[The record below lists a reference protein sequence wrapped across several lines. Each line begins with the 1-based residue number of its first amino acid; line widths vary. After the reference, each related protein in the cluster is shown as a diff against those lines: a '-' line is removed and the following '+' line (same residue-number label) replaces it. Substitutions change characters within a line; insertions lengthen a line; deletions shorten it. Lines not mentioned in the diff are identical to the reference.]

1 MADSMLA
8 SLLNM
13 VDGRA
18 VDAVAH
24 ALGQPEQSVSR
35 GIESSIA
42 GLLGGLASKSNDPS
56 ALKRILDTVPSTAGA
71 VSWSQMAD
79 GVADPNSSL
88 MAVGK
93 RLLPM
98 LFGGSENAVTSGI
111 SRASGLSSE
120 KISTL
125 LAMAGPVVMRFISK
139 QVGERGM
146 TMNGLGSLLQRE
158 SASIRSALPAG
169 LSELFWPDMAT
180 AATVPPVVAQAVQ
193 KERSSSWLLPVL
205 AAAAALALGLILLL
219 NRAHRPTV
227 PVTSVPTGE
236 ANRLATPV
244 LNCRLPASITLT
256 EGGVESRLL
265 AFVQNPDAKLA
276 ATTWFNID
284 QVSFDTGSA
293 TLRPESQAQLNNIAA
308 ILTDCPNVNMTIAGY
323 TDNVGAPAANL
334 RLSRDRAHSV
344 VAQLVSKGISQE
356 RLAAEGYGEE
366 DPVADNSTAE
376 GRAQNRR
383 IAMRVTQK

>member
-125 LAMAGPVVMRFISK
+125 LAMAGPVVMSFISK
-139 QVGERGM
+139 LVGERGM
-146 TMNGLGSLLQRE
+146 TINGLGSLLQRE
-158 SASIRSALPAG
+158 S
-169 LSELFWPDMAT
+169 
-180 AATVPPVVAQAVQ
+180 
-193 KERSSSWLLPVL
+193 
-205 AAAAALALGLILLL
+205 
-219 NRAHRPTV
+219 
-227 PVTSVPTGE
+227 
-236 ANRLATPV
+236 
-244 LNCRLPASITLT
+244 
-256 EGGVESRLL
+256 
-265 AFVQNPDAKLA
+265 
-276 ATTWFNID
+276 
-284 QVSFDTGSA
+284 
-293 TLRPESQAQLNNIAA
+293 
-308 ILTDCPNVNMTIAGY
+308 
-323 TDNVGAPAANL
+323 
-334 RLSRDRAHSV
+334 
-344 VAQLVSKGISQE
+344 
-356 RLAAEGYGEE
+356 
-366 DPVADNSTAE
+366 
-376 GRAQNRR
+376 
-383 IAMRVTQK
+383 